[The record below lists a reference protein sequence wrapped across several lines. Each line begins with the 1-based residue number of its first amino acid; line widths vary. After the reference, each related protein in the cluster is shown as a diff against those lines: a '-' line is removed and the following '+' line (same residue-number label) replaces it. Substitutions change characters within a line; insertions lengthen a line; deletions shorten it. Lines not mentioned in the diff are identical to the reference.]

1 MEARM
6 TAHLTMP
13 TLRIAIM
20 GGGIG
25 GLTLAIALRQ
35 RGAAAEVF
43 EQAPEL
49 TEIGAAVGLS
59 ANATRELRRLGIL
72 DAIAAVST
80 EPTELIYRD
89 WRYSRRIAAYPLRH
103 DLAYQKRF
111 GAPLYSLHR
120 ADLQR
125 ILGGALGGARLHL
138 GHRLVNLVD
147 DADAIGLE
155 FADGRFAKADLVI
168 GADGVR
174 SVVRRFVTGGE
185 DAVYSGTSAFRG
197 IVPVDRLPSL
207 SDPQALQVWMGPNAH
222 IVHYPIGGEGDTV
235 NFVAFV
241 EGPAVWPHADKWLS
255 EVEPGEAAAAFEGW
269 HPAVTEMVGAVEHRV
284 RWGVF
289 MLPPLLHWSRGRV
302 VLLGDAAHAM
312 LPHHGQGA
320 GTSIEDAITLAE
332 LLAGASRGQLEAVV
346 GRYEALRRA
355 RTRKI
360 QRSSRVT
367 NDLLHLPDGP
377 ALAERDRRMSRIPED
392 FGWIHEFDALRAVSE
407 SSRVAGVAEAAQWE

>member
-6 TAHLTMP
+6 TARMTTP
-13 TLRIAIM
+13 TLRIAII

-35 RGAAAEVF
+35 RGVAAEVF
-43 EQAPEL
+43 EKAPEL
-49 TEIGAAVGLS
+49 SEIGAAVGLS
-59 ANATRELRRLGIL
+59 ANSTRELRRLGVL
-72 DAIAAVST
+72 NAIAAFST
-80 EPTELIYRD
+80 EPTELIYHD
-89 WRYSRRIAAYPLRH
+89 WRYGRRIAAYPLRH

-111 GAPLYSLHR
+111 GAPLYCMHR

-125 ILGGALGGARLHL
+125 ILGGALGGVGLHL
-138 GHRLVNLVD
+138 GHRLVKLVD

-207 SDPQALQVWMGPNAH
+207 PDPQALQVWMGPNAH
-222 IVHYPIGGEGDTV
+222 IVHYAIGSEGDAV

-255 EVEPGEAAAAFEGW
+255 EVEPGEAAAAFAGW
-269 HPAVTEMVGAVEHRV
+269 HPAVGDMVGAVEHKV
-284 RWGVF
+284 RWGLF
-289 MLPPLLHWSRGRV
+289 MLRPLLRWSRGRV

-320 GTSIEDAITLAE
+320 NASIEDAITLAE
-332 LLAGASRGQLEAVV
+332 LLAGASRGELEAVV
-346 GRYEALRRA
+346 GRYQALRRP

-377 ALAERDRRMSRIPED
+377 ALVERDRRMSRIPED
-392 FGWIHEFDALRAVSE
+392 FGWIHEFDALRTVSE
-407 SSRVAGVAEAAQWE
+407 SSKVPRLVGAVR